1 MTEKDMNCNLADGGP
16 ISLATAVA
24 LGDLIVSPDI
34 ELLNCIRTRRT
45 RGTASRTAKEQE
57 ERITRRCSR
66 RITLAFLPSAFQGQ
80 CVCNVPI
87 RAGKR
92 ARG

>member
-1 MTEKDMNCNLADGGP
+1 MNSNFADGGP

-45 RGTASRTAKEQE
+45 K
-57 ERITRRCSR
+57 
-66 RITLAFLPSAFQGQ
+66 
-80 CVCNVPI
+80 
-87 RAGKR
+87 
-92 ARG
+92 